1 MQKTNQVSAF
11 FVVGAAKAG
20 TTSLD
25 YYLGQHP
32 EIYMH
37 PYKDV
42 ACYFCARYGMPV
54 TLQEFLGFLY
64 PKKAGYKLAGDV
76 CSDYLAEPDS
86 AKEIAQVFPDAKIVI
101 VLRNP
106 ADRAFSLYQ
115 WMVREGYEYLPTFE
129 AALAAEEDRISR
141 KCKGIDLISPSKQ
154 AYLYRHTG
162 YYSDQIK
169 RYLEHFPARNLLVM
183 KYDDLKADPEN
194 FVKRIYEFLGVDNA
208 FAPKLKILNR
218 GRWPMFPAFQ
228 YYCRRRL
235 TRYLP
240 NRFVAA
246 LLRLNKIKNKGLRLD
261 NRTRID
267 LLKEYANDIR
277 EAETLTGLNLASWL
291 EDVEK

>member
-1 MQKTNQVSAF
+1 MQKTNQAPTF

-37 PYKDV
+37 PYKDI
-42 ACYFCARYGMPV
+42 ACYFCAQYGMPV
-54 TLQEFLGFLY
+54 TLREFLGFLY
-64 PKKAGYKLAGDV
+64 PKKAGYKLAGDA

-101 VLRNP
+101 ILRNP

-129 AALAAEEDRISR
+129 EALAAEEDRISR

-154 AYLYRHTG
+154 AYLYRQTG
-162 YYSDQIK
+162 YYSNQIK
-169 RYLEHFPARNLLVM
+169 RYREHFPAHNLLVM
-183 KYDDLKADPEN
+183 KYDDLKDDPEN
-194 FVKRIYEFLGVDNA
+194 FVKRIYEFLDVDNA
-208 FAPKLKILNR
+208 FVPKLKILNR

-240 NRFVAA
+240 NRFVAV
-246 LLRLNKIKNKGLRLD
+246 LLRLNKIRSKGLRLD
-261 NRTRID
+261 IRTRHNLIRN
-267 LLKEYANDIR
+267 YADDIR
-277 EAETLTGLNLASWL
+277 ATQVLTGLDLASWL
-291 EDVEK
+291 EGVEK